1 MSQTPESHSG
11 HDQHSASHGS
21 RAGAITFL
29 IVALV
34 AAAVLA
40 VTGII
45 PRLRARTKLQ
55 DDTNA
60 LAAPD
65 VLVSKPQKGSPSEEV
80 ILPGNIFAFVDSP
93 IYARTNGYLRKWYF
107 DIGARVKTGQLL
119 AEIESPE
126 VDQQLA
132 QARAD
137 LLTAEANAKY
147 AQTTSS
153 RYQDLL
159 KTNAVSQQ
167 DTENFTTQASATS
180 TQVKS
185 AQANVQ
191 RLEQLVSFEKVYA
204 PFDGVITARNID
216 VGQLIDSGATKE
228 MFHLAAEQTLR
239 VYVNVPQVYSLACK
253 PGVVADLT
261 FVEYPGRKFQG
272 KIVRTSKAIDPTSR
286 TLLVE
291 VDVDNRKGELVPG
304 AYAQVHFKLDNA
316 QPTLIIPVPALIF
329 RSQGLQVATVVD
341 GKAKLV
347 PITIGRDD
355 GRVVEVTQGLQ
366 SDDEVIQNPPDSVID
381 GELVRVVR
389 PEQQNQQ
396 AKPQSGGK

>member
-1 MSQTPESHSG
+1 MSQSSELKPA
-11 HDQHSASHGS
+11 ASSSNARG
-21 RAGAITFL
+21 IIFL
-29 IVALV
+29 IVVVIV
-34 AAAVLA
+34 AAALA
-40 VTGII
+40 VLGII
-45 PRLRARTKLQ
+45 PRVRAKSKLQ

-65 VLVSKPQKGSPSEEV
+65 VLVAKPQPGKPTQEV
-80 ILPGNIFAFVDSP
+80 ILPGNTFAYVDSP
-93 IYARTNGYLRKWYF
+93 IYARTNGYLKKWYF
-107 DIGARVKTGQLL
+107 DIGAHVKKGQLL

-132 QARAD
+132 QAKAD
-137 LLTAEANAKY
+137 LLTAEANSKY
-147 AQTTSS
+147 AQATSS

-159 KTNAVSQQ
+159 KQNAVSQQ

-185 AQANVQ
+185 AVANMQ
-191 RLEQLVSFEKVYA
+191 RLQELVSFEKVYA
-204 PFDGVITARNID
+204 PFDGVITARGID

-228 MFHLAAEQTLR
+228 MFHMAAEQTLR
-239 VYVNVPQVYSLACK
+239 VYVNVPQVYSLATK
-253 PGVVADLT
+253 PGVTATLT
-261 FVEYPGRKFQG
+261 YDQYPGRTFQG
-272 KIVRTSKAIDPTSR
+272 KIVRTSRAIDPASR

-291 VDVDNRKGELVPG
+291 VDVDNRMGELVPG

-316 QPTLIIPVPALIF
+316 QPTQVIPVPALIF

-355 GRVVEVTQGLQ
+355 GRVVEVSEGLHA
-366 SDDEVIQNPPDSVID
+366 DDEVVQNPPDSIID
-381 GELVRVVR
+381 GEVVNVVR
-389 PEQQNQQ
+389 PEHQNPLASQ
-396 AKPQSGGK
+396 PSGASK

>member
-1 MSQTPESHSG
+1 MSQTPESHNARNE
-11 HDQHSASHGS
+11 SASPIS
-21 RAGAITFL
+21 RGGAVTFF
-29 IVALV
+29 IVVLVV
-34 AAAVLA
+34 AAILA
-40 VTGII
+40 VTGIV

-55 DDTNA
+55 DETNA

-65 VLVSKPQKGSPSEEV
+65 VLVAKPQQGKASDEI
-80 ILPGNIFAFVDSP
+80 ILPGNLFAYVDSP
-93 IYARTNGYLRKWYF
+93 IYARTNGYLKKWYF
-107 DIGARVKTGQLL
+107 DIGAHVKAGQLL

-132 QARAD
+132 QAKAD

-159 KTNAVSQQ
+159 RSNAVSQQ

-185 AQANVQ
+185 AIANMQ

-204 PFDGVITARNID
+204 PFDGIVTSRGID
-216 VGQLIDSGATKE
+216 VGQLIDSGAAKE
-228 MFHLAAEQTLR
+228 MFHMAAEQTLR

-253 PGVVADLT
+253 PGIETDLT
-261 FVEYPGRKFQG
+261 FVEYPGRRFQG
-272 KIVRTSKAIDPTSR
+272 KIVRTAKAIDPTSR

-304 AYAQVHFKLDNA
+304 AFAQVHFKLNNA
-316 QPTLIIPVPALIF
+316 QPSLIIPVPALIF
-329 RSQGLQVATVVD
+329 RAQGLQVAMVVD

-347 PITIGRDD
+347 PIVIGRDD

-366 SDDEVIQNPPDSVID
+366 ADDQVIQNPPDSVVD
-381 GELVRVVR
+381 GEIVHVVQ
-389 PEQQNQQ
+389 PETQNQHG
-396 AKPQSGGK
+396 KPQSGGE